1 MRTNALNRSCLWL
14 GFAVICLIA
23 GGCGDES
30 TIIIDDGGKT
40 VDTPAPAQKGG
51 ETAGKPGGSEEAGWW
66 GSRKIRGVFKGD
78 GDSAKPQAQPDRG
91 GAQDIAP
98 APLDGDYNSAERWS
112 DEQYNLADPDFTFA
126 TERVL
131 EQKYAEAKHHL
142 LNVVARHPNNTAA
155 WRWLGDCH
163 YNLLELEQAVEA
175 YQKAINIYSENY
187 FALRGL
193 GFAYLHLGHDYWRT
207 GKRQEAHEQYRRAL
221 RTLQDCLRVFPADIE
236 AMYGL
241 SMAAEGAS
249 RRLYQN
255 AITQM
260 RAGNRELAEAEMRN
274 CLEVIDAGIESAR
287 QRMYKNHDEIGPRSV
302 VGGLF
307 QRRAILQH
315 SFKRLP
321 GAVDDMGQAVRAY
334 QSILE
339 ISPGNYLAKGELER
353 CQELLKKW
361 EEEQSRTLS
370 LE

>member
-1 MRTNALNRSCLWL
+1 MRKNALKRSCIWL
-14 GFAVICLIA
+14 GFAIISFIA
-23 GGCGDES
+23 SGCGDES
-30 TIIIDDGGKT
+30 TIMIDDGGKT
-40 VDTPAPAQKGG
+40 VDSPSPAQKTGG
-51 ETAGKPGGSEEAGWW
+51 TADRSEDGKESGWW
-66 GSRKIRGVFKGD
+66 PSRKIRGVFKGD
-78 GDSAKPQAQPDRG
+78 GDSAQTQPGNG
-91 GAQDIAP
+91 GAQDMTPVAP
-98 APLDGDYNSAERWS
+98 DGDYNSAERWS
-112 DEQYNLADPDFTFA
+112 DEQYNLTDPDFIFA

-131 EQKYAEAKHHL
+131 EQKYPEAKHTL
-142 LNVVARHPNNTAA
+142 LNVVSRHPNNTAA

-163 YNLLELEQAVEA
+163 YNLLELEQAVDA
-175 YQKAINIYSENY
+175 YQKALNIYSENY

-193 GFAYLHLGHDYWRT
+193 GFSYLHLGHDYWRA
-207 GKRQEAHEQYRRAL
+207 GKRQEAHEQYRKSL

-236 AMYGL
+236 AMYGQ

-255 AITQM
+255 AITQI

-287 QRMYKNHDEIGPRSV
+287 QRMYKNSDEIGPRSV

-315 SFKRLP
+315 SFTRLS
-321 GAVDDMGQAVRAY
+321 GAIEDMGQAVRAY

-339 ISPGNYLAKGELER
+339 ISPDNYLAKGELER

-361 EEEQSRTLS
+361 EAEQARSPS
-370 LE
+370 QE

>member
-1 MRTNALNRSCLWL
+1 MRKNALKMSCLWL
-14 GFAVICLIA
+14 GFAIISLIA
-23 GGCGDES
+23 SGCGDES
-30 TIIIDDGGKT
+30 TIIIDDGSKT
-40 VDTPAPAQKGG
+40 VDTPKPAPKSSETVDKSGSG
-51 ETAGKPGGSEEAGWW
+51 EESGWW

-78 GDSAKPQAQPDRG
+78 GDSAQPQPDKPG
-91 GAQDIAP
+91 QQDVTP
-98 APLDGDYNSAERWS
+98 VTPDGDYNSAERWS
-112 DEQYNLADPDFTFA
+112 DEQYNLADPEFTFA

-131 EQKYAEAKHHL
+131 EQKYAEAKHIL
-142 LNVVARHPNNTAA
+142 LNVVGRHPNNTAA

-193 GFAYLHLGHDYWRT
+193 GFAYLHLGHDFWRA
-207 GKRQEAHEQYRRAL
+207 GKRQEAHEQYRKSLRA
-221 RTLQDCLRVFPADIE
+221 LQDCLRVFPADIE

-255 AITQM
+255 AITQI

-274 CLEVIDAGIESAR
+274 CLEVIDVGIESAR
-287 QRMYKNHDEIGPRSV
+287 QRMYKNSDEIGPRSV

-315 SFKRLP
+315 GFKRLS
-321 GAVDDMGQAVRAY
+321 GAIEDMGQAVRAY

-361 EEEQSRTLS
+361 EDEQAKTPS